1 MDKNINVDD
10 IVAMLDGMTENGH
23 GHINVSYDPDAV
35 GNTVET
41 LGCIDC
47 AKGNLACS
55 VPTLH
60 EGIDDAFDEL
70 DK

>member
-1 MDKNINVDD
+1 MENQFKNVDD

-23 GHINVSYDPDAV
+23 GHINVSFDPNQE
-35 GNTVET
+35 GKTVET

-47 AKGNLACS
+47 AKGNLACQ

-60 EGIDDAFDEL
+60 DGIDDAFED
-70 DK
+70 